1 MKTRT
6 TRFHVRFMA
15 LLLCTILIVG
25 IMPAYAAGTTSPY
38 DFSAV
43 DALDKYDS
51 YTKKVADGTSNNSSL
66 LVGTEYVGAAMYN
79 DVDTSRPRPAGDFR
93 YSAFLRDANEK
104 QNYVFFN
111 LKNLRYDK
119 NMPANVLTIYADPEV
134 EFTVCNASGKKIADK
149 SGPALGNVVIGY
161 FNKSVD
167 NGHNVFYFEL
177 NPMENSEICTSITFE
192 APQTTDPAHYSFWFG
207 TPLLVSGTTS
217 SKLMLYT
224 SKPNTTSSKY
234 TVLFPFSGAMA
245 KRTWI
250 DSISVQKTYFSG
262 KDNCSAI
269 KLSLLYPGKKYAESE
284 DILSTGNT
292 TYTANLNSINS
303 YLADGDY
310 VFQLTDISWRYN
322 AYGRD
327 VDYKANVTLNY
338 FQPFGY

>member
-6 TRFHVRFMA
+6 TQLHVRFMA
-15 LLLCTILIVG
+15 LLLCTILIIG
-25 IMPAYAAGTTSPY
+25 IMPAYAAGAASPY
-38 DFSAV
+38 DFSTV

-51 YTKKVADGTSNNSSL
+51 YTKKVANGTSNNSSL
-66 LVGTEYVGAAMYN
+66 PIGTEYVAAAMYN

-93 YSAFLRDANEK
+93 YSAFLRDANES

-134 EFTVCNASGKKIADK
+134 EFTVRDASGNKIADK
-149 SGPALGNVVIGY
+149 AGPVAGNSVVDY

-177 NPMENSEICTSITFE
+177 KAMENSSSCTSVTFA

-234 TVLFPFSGAMA
+234 NVSFLFSGSMA
-245 KRTWI
+245 NRTWI

-269 KLSLLYPGKKYAESE
+269 KLSLLYPGKQYAESE

-292 TYTANLNSINS
+292 TYTANLNSIKS
-303 YLADGDY
+303 HLADGDY
-310 VFQLTDISWRYN
+310 VFQLTDISWRYD
-322 AYGRD
+322 AYGRN
-327 VDYKANVTLNY
+327 VDYKANVILEY

>member
-1 MKTRT
+1 
-6 TRFHVRFMA
+6 MA

-177 NPMENSEICTSITFE
+177 NPMENSESCTSITFE